1 MSPRFAAGT
10 AVEVFY
16 RMERDGEGYFP
27 VPNQAARCLK
37 PRFGMTD
44 GGSFHAEDGASVAH
58 MKSRIDGSVMAIPA
72 KKSDEATRTS

>member
-44 GGSFHAEDGASVAH
+44 GGSFHAEDGASIGLANVVTA
-58 MKSRIDGSVMAIPA
+58 RPRRRLD
-72 KKSDEATRTS
+72 RR